1 MSKDF
6 DKIKVVGAQKVHEL
20 THIPL
25 VYVQAIL
32 NRTYEDM
39 TRIQLNGFISI
50 LEREYFLNLD
60 ELREDSSK
68 YFNELAPKNNEAS
81 NVILSSKQKSSK
93 AFYYTVLII
102 GVFIGVIYFSSSS
115 SSQKDIESQD
125 IDESLIISA
134 QANMKTLKDKAKAQ
148 AVVQEVVQEKAQE
161 VVQEVVQEK
170 APVVVQDVAQEKI
183 IEKEQK
189 IIVPK
194 IKEEIVK
201 KEETIINPIVQNKQI
216 NTNYFVIQPK
226 SNLWLGYKDLDT
238 GRSYQMTTEE
248 EIQLDSKKTWLL
260 VCGHGYIK
268 IKLNGK
274 TIEFNNEKTIRF
286 LYKNGKIK
294 RIYFRKYQELNAGG

>member
-68 YFNELAPKNNEAS
+68 YFNELAPKNTEIS

-115 SSQKDIESQD
+115 SSQKDTDSQD
-125 IDESLIISA
+125 IDESLITSA
-134 QANMKTLKDKAKAQ
+134 QANMKTLKDNAKAQ
-148 AVVQEVVQEKAQE
+148 EVVQKVVQEKAQE
-161 VVQEVVQEK
+161 VIQEK
-170 APVVVQDVAQEKI
+170 VPAVIQDVAQEKI
-183 IEKEQK
+183 LEKEQK
-189 IIVPK
+189 VIVPK

-201 KEETIINPIVQNKQI
+201 KEETIINPIVQKKQI
-216 NTNYFVIQPK
+216 NTKYFVIQPK

-248 EIQLDSKKTWLL
+248 DIQLDSKKTWLL
-260 VCGHGYIK
+260 SCGHGYIK
-268 IKLNGK
+268 IIINGK
-274 TIEFNNEKTIRF
+274 TIEFNKKNTMRF
-286 LYKNGKIK
+286 LYKNGQIK